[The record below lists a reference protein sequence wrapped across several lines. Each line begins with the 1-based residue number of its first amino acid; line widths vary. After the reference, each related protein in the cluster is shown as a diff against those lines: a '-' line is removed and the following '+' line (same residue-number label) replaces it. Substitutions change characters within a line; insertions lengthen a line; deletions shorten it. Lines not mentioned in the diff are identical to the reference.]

1 MDDQEYCYLKRK
13 VLTRTGMDLD
23 SYNSQ
28 QMRRRLE
35 SLVFS
40 NSCSVVQYCEKL
52 QNDPDV
58 LRKLQDFLTINVSE
72 FFRDINQFELLKNT
86 MLPELLKRNHKLNIW
101 SAGCSHG
108 AEPYSLAII
117 LDEISPG
124 HNHRILA
131 TDIDEGVI
139 ARATNGGP
147 YSQND
152 TRNVSKAR
160 IQKYFSESADGYR
173 VRDTLKNRVEFKHL
187 NLLSD
192 HFESGFDLI
201 ICRNVIIYF
210 TEKAKSNLIERFCN
224 SIKAKGVLFLG
235 ATETMPVAPSL
246 GLERLGICFY
256 KKETINIRELA
267 PLRVPVHV

>member
-1 MDDQEYCYLKRK
+1 
-13 VLTRTGMDLD
+13 
-23 SYNSQ
+23 
-28 QMRRRLE
+28 
-35 SLVFS
+35 
-40 NSCSVVQYCEKL
+40 
-52 QNDPDV
+52 
-58 LRKLQDFLTINVSE
+58 
-72 FFRDINQFELLKNT
+72 
-86 MLPELLKRNHKLNIW
+86 MLPELLKRNYKLNIW

-131 TDIDEGVI
+131 TDIDEGVM

-147 YSQND
+147 YSPND
-152 TRNVSKAR
+152 TRNVSKVR
-160 IQKYFSESADGYR
+160 LQKYFSESAGGYQ

-187 NLLSD
+187 NLIGE
-192 HFESGFDLI
+192 HFETGFDLI

-210 TEKAKSNLIERFCN
+210 TEKAKNNLIERFCR
-224 SIKAKGVLFLG
+224 SIKDKGVLFLG
-235 ATETMPVAPSL
+235 ATETLAVAPGR

-256 KKETINIRELA
+256 QKETINIRELA

>member
-13 VLTRTGMDLD
+13 VLTRTGIDLD
-23 SYNSQ
+23 SYKSQ

-86 MLPELLKRNHKLNIW
+86 ILPELLKRNYKLNIW

-131 TDIDEGVI
+131 TDIDEGVM

-147 YSQND
+147 YSPND
-152 TRNVSKAR
+152 TRNVSKVR
-160 IQKYFSESADGYR
+160 LQKYFSESAGGYQ

-187 NLLSD
+187 NLIGE
-192 HFESGFDLI
+192 HFETGFDLI

-210 TEKAKSNLIERFCN
+210 TEKAKNNLIERFCR
-224 SIKAKGVLFLG
+224 SIKDKGVLFLG
-235 ATETMPVAPSL
+235 ATETLAVAPGR

-256 KKETINIRELA
+256 QKETINTRELA
-267 PLRVPVHV
+267 PLRVPVGV